1 MKTFRRSGDNLMGRF
16 FPYTL
21 HPISVGE
28 CLHVKRD
35 ELLIR
40 KPAPISKHEREAL
53 WRYGGFPEPFLQAN
67 QEFYN
72 RWKLLQMEQLFW
84 EDLRDLTR
92 IQDLD
97 QIEMLARLLQNQV
110 GQLTSYSYIANTVR
124 VSVDTIRRWIATLES
139 LYFCFT
145 IRPWYKNVARS
156 LRKEPKYYLW
166 D

>member
-1 MKTFRRSGDNLMGRF
+1 MGRF

-28 CLHVKRD
+28 CLNAKRD

-40 KPAPISKHEREAL
+40 KPAPIGKHEREAL

-72 RWKLLQMEQLFW
+72 RWKRLQMEQLFR

-97 QIEMLARLLQNQV
+97 QIEMLV

-145 IRPWYKNVARS
+145 FRPWYKNVARS
-156 LRKEPKYYLW
+156 LRKEPKY
-166 D
+166 